1 MVEYSEL
8 SEAWEIVRTQFPL
21 AIWETVYVTFLATLF
36 AVIIGLPLGVLL
48 VTGDKDGIRPLPSWL
63 MKLINV
69 VINLLRSVPFL
80 IVIIV
85 VFPLTRLIMGTAV
98 GTAASI
104 VPLTVASFPF
114 IARLVESSLREVDP
128 NVIEMAQSAG
138 ADSWQIITKVLLPE
152 SVPSLVANITIALTT
167 ILGYTATSGAIGGGG
182 LGKIAITYGYY
193 RYKYL
198 IMIFAVILLIVLVQ
212 IIQSSGTS
220 LANALDH
227 RLRK

>member
-85 VFPLTRLIMGTAV
+85 RFVISVRIVSFLILLSVIVVVLVEIVRFLVIMTISGVVVILILLSVIVFV
-98 GTAASI
+98 I
-104 VPLTVASFPF
+104 VPIVIVCVLH
-114 IARLVESSLREVDP
+114 LDP
-128 NVIEMAQSAG
+128 
-138 ADSWQIITKVLLPE
+138 L
-152 SVPSLVANITIALTT
+152 
-167 ILGYTATSGAIGGGG
+167 SG
-182 LGKIAITYGYY
+182 
-193 RYKYL
+193 L
-198 IMIFAVILLIVLVQ
+198 I
-212 IIQSSGTS
+212 
-220 LANALDH
+220 
-227 RLRK
+227 